1 MDKEARLEYFRYGY
15 EEGFKEAYR
24 IIMSDIEKAVK
35 VSLPRK
41 MKEYEDIQIT
51 KGGKTY

>member
-15 EEGFKEAYR
+15 EEGFKEACR
-24 IIMSDIEKAVK
+24 IIMSGMEKAVK

-41 MKEYEDIQIT
+41 MEEYEDIQIT

>member
-1 MDKEARLEYFRYGY
+1 MDKEARLEYFRHGY

-24 IIMSDIEKAVK
+24 IIMSDMEKAVK

-41 MKEYEDIQIT
+41 MEEYEDIKIF
-51 KGGKTY
+51 KGKKEY

>member
-1 MDKEARLEYFRYGY
+1 MDKEERLEYFRHGY

-24 IIMSDIEKAVK
+24 IIMSEMEKAVN

-41 MKEYEDIQIT
+41 MNEYEDVIIC
-51 KGGKTY
+51 KGEKKY